1 MKRVQ
6 SAGGY
11 RVEGLGK
18 RLGNRL
24 DGAGS
29 ASYGSRRVVRKVG
42 VGMNGSLTKFF
53 VMAPLVL
60 GLAAAAP
67 AKSRN
72 FSTLQGQSQDS
83 SQPPANSQTQ
93 GQTQNPPQD
102 DSVTAAAKKAKE
114 KKDKP
119 TAKKVYSEDDI
130 ARLPGPGVSVIGQQ
144 PAAASEK
151 EKIKSGGGKGDA
163 DPGEK
168 EEVKDEAYWR
178 KRARKIL
185 DQMDALDDQI
195 QRARD
200 DAKKTKPTQA
210 SSSDSSNGD
219 QQNAEVQV
227 DDRKSRL
234 QDLEKQKAELQKQ
247 LDSLQEEGRRAGA
260 PAFWFR

>member
-1 MKRVQ
+1 
-6 SAGGY
+6 
-11 RVEGLGK
+11 
-18 RLGNRL
+18 
-24 DGAGS
+24 
-29 ASYGSRRVVRKVG
+29 
-42 VGMNGSLTKFF
+42 MNSTLTRYF
-53 VMAPLVL
+53 VMALVAL
-60 GLAAAAP
+60 GL
-67 AKSRN
+67 
-72 FSTLQGQSQDS
+72 STTMLGQAQGQSQDS
-83 SQPPANSQTQ
+83 SQPAANSQTQ
-93 GQTQNPPQD
+93 GRTQDTPQD

-119 TAKKVYSEDDI
+119 AAKKVYSEDDI

-151 EKIKSGGGKGDA
+151 EKIKSGGGKADA
-163 DPGEK
+163 DTGEK

-210 SSSDSSNGD
+210 SSSDGSNGD
-219 QQNAEVQV
+219 QQNAETQV

>member
-1 MKRVQ
+1 
-6 SAGGY
+6 
-11 RVEGLGK
+11 VEGLGK

-24 DGAGS
+24 DAAEG
-29 ASYGSRRVVRKVG
+29 ASYGAGRVVRKVE
-42 VGMNGSLTKFF
+42 VGMKRSLTKFF
-53 VMAPLVL
+53 VMALVAL
-60 GLAAAAP
+60 GLSATVPGQA
-67 AKSRN
+67 R
-72 FSTLQGQSQDS
+72 GQSQD
-83 SQPPANSQTQ
+83 QPQPAANSQN
-93 GQTQNPPQD
+93 QNQAQDPPQD
-102 DSVTAAAKKAKE
+102 DSVTAAAKKAKA

-119 TAKKVYSEDDI
+119 AAKKVYSEDDI

-144 PAAASEK
+144 PAAPSEK
-151 EKIKSGGGKGDA
+151 EKARSGGGKADA
-163 DPGEK
+163 DTGEK

-195 QRARD
+195 QQARD

-210 SSSDSSNGD
+210 PSSDGSTGD

-234 QDLEKQKAELQKQ
+234 QDLERQKAELQKQ

-260 PAFWFR
+260 PSSWFR

>member
-1 MKRVQ
+1 MPLCHETCAIRGRLQ
-6 SAGGY
+6 
-11 RVEGLGK
+11 VEGLDM

-42 VGMNGSLTKFF
+42 VGMNGSLTRFF
-53 VMAPLVL
+53 VTALVAL
-60 GLAAAAP
+60 GLSATVPGQA
-67 AKSRN
+67 R
-72 FSTLQGQSQDS
+72 GQSQDPP
-83 SQPPANSQTQ
+83 QPPANSQN
-93 GQTQNPPQD
+93 QNQAQDPPQD
-102 DSVTAAAKKAKE
+102 DSVTAAAKKAKA

-119 TAKKVYSEDDI
+119 ATKKIYSEDDI

-144 PAAASEK
+144 PAAPSEK
-151 EKIKSGGGKGDA
+151 EKVKSGGGKADA
-163 DPGEK
+163 DTGEK

-210 SSSDSSNGD
+210 PSSDGNNGD
-219 QQNAEVQV
+219 QQNAETQV